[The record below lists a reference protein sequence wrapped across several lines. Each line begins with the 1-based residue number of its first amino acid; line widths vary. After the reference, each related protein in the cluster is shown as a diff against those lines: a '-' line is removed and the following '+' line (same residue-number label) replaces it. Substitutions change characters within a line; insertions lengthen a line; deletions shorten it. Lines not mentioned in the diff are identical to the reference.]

1 MGEVRIKHESE
12 MPWGPWVENPG
23 AYSNQAITDKRH
35 SRLKY
40 FTDQSQG
47 PWFWF
52 WEFPPGLGTHRH
64 SHKAN
69 EVLYV
74 QEGEIVFE
82 GKVCGPGTLIYVEK
96 GTEYGPFY
104 AGPKGAKGM
113 NIRAGDAPGM
123 KLTKEKRKK

>member
-1 MGEVRIKHESE
+1 MVLVLGV
-12 MPWGPWVENPG
+12 
-23 AYSNQAITDKRH
+23 
-35 SRLKY
+35 
-40 FTDQSQG
+40 
-47 PWFWF
+47 
-52 WEFPPGLGTHRH
+52 PPGLGTRRH

-74 QEGEIVFE
+74 QEGEITFE

-123 KLTKEKRKK
+123 ALTEEKAREKKRGK